1 MTDNIS
7 DKDKKDWDLFINSNE
22 KLPNKDFQNKDKK
35 TLKIGSIDLHGYTLE
50 GANKK
55 MSEYI
60 NECYEN
66 NISVINVI
74 TGKGL
79 RSKNKEN
86 PYSSTDLGILKHS
99 VPNYIKNNTDSEY
112 VLHCSNS
119 GYPSSKLMNS
129 QAAGYVFI
137 TNVSGSP
144 KTMRLEMRW
153 DNNFSGDMSKKDITV
168 P

>member
-1 MTDNIS
+1 MIKKISEKDIKDWQEFIKKDEKLENKDNIQ
-7 DKDKKDWDLFINSNE
+7 DE
-22 KLPNKDFQNKDKK
+22 KTTKRHVE
-35 TLKIGSIDLHGYTLE
+35 IDLHGYTLE

-55 MSEYI
+55 MYHYI

-99 VPNYIKNNTDSEY
+99 VPNYIKNNTE
-112 VLHCSNS
+112 
-119 GYPSSKLMNS
+119 LMNKIKF
-129 QAAGYVFI
+129 VDFDDEDK
-137 TNVSGSP
+137 NNKGSFNIF
-144 KTMRLEMRW
+144 L
-153 DNNFSGDMSKKDITV
+153 KKK
-168 P
+168 

>member
-1 MTDNIS
+1 MIKKISEKDIKDWQEFIKKYEKLENKDNIQ
-7 DKDKKDWDLFINSNE
+7 DE
-22 KLPNKDFQNKDKK
+22 KTTKRHVE
-35 TLKIGSIDLHGYTLE
+35 IDLHGYTLE

-55 MSEYI
+55 MSDYI

-99 VPNYIKNNTDSEY
+99 VPNYIKNNTE
-112 VLHCSNS
+112 
-119 GYPSSKLMNS
+119 LMNKIKF
-129 QAAGYVFI
+129 VDFDEEDK
-137 TNVSGSP
+137 NNKGSFNIF
-144 KTMRLEMRW
+144 L
-153 DNNFSGDMSKKDITV
+153 KKK
-168 P
+168 

>member
-1 MTDNIS
+1 MIKKISEKDIKDWHEFIKKDEKLENKDNIQ
-7 DKDKKDWDLFINSNE
+7 DETTTKRHVE
-22 KLPNKDFQNKDKK
+22 
-35 TLKIGSIDLHGYTLE
+35 IDLHGYTLE

-79 RSKNKEN
+79 RSKNKQN

-99 VPNYIKNNTDSEY
+99 VPNYIKNNTE
-112 VLHCSNS
+112 
-119 GYPSSKLMNS
+119 LMNKIKF
-129 QAAGYVFI
+129 VDFDEEDK
-137 TNVSGSP
+137 NNKGSFNIF
-144 KTMRLEMRW
+144 L
-153 DNNFSGDMSKKDITV
+153 KKK
-168 P
+168 

>member
-1 MTDNIS
+1 MIKKISEKDIKDWQEFIKKDEKLENKDNIQ
-7 DKDKKDWDLFINSNE
+7 DE
-22 KLPNKDFQNKDKK
+22 KTSKRYVE
-35 TLKIGSIDLHGYTLE
+35 IDLHGYTLE

-99 VPNYIKNNTDSEY
+99 VPNYIKNNTE
-112 VLHCSNS
+112 
-119 GYPSSKLMNS
+119 LMNKIKF
-129 QAAGYVFI
+129 VDFDEEDK
-137 TNVSGSP
+137 NNKGSFNIF
-144 KTMRLEMRW
+144 L
-153 DNNFSGDMSKKDITV
+153 KKK
-168 P
+168 

>member
-1 MTDNIS
+1 MIKKIS
-7 DKDKKDWDLFINSNE
+7 EKDIKDWDEFIKKDE
-22 KLPNKDFQNKDKK
+22 KLENKDNIQNKTIAKK
-35 TLKIGSIDLHGYTLE
+35 YIEIDLHGYTLE

-99 VPNYIKNNTDSEY
+99 VPNYIKNNTE
-112 VLHCSNS
+112 
-119 GYPSSKLMNS
+119 LMDKIKFVDFDQEDKN
-129 QAAGYVFI
+129 
-137 TNVSGSP
+137 NKGSFNIF
-144 KTMRLEMRW
+144 L
-153 DNNFSGDMSKKDITV
+153 KKK
-168 P
+168 

>member
-1 MTDNIS
+1 MVIDLHRKLIKKIS
-7 DKDKKDWDLFINSNE
+7 EKDIKDWQEFIKKDE
-22 KLPNKDFQNKDKK
+22 KLENKDNVQDKTIAK
-35 TLKIGSIDLHGYTLE
+35 RHVEIDLHGYTLE

-55 MSEYI
+55 MTKYI

-99 VPNYIKNNTDSEY
+99 VPNYIKNNSE
-112 VLHCSNS
+112 
-119 GYPSSKLMNS
+119 LMNKIKF
-129 QAAGYVFI
+129 VDFDEEDK
-137 TNVSGSP
+137 NNKGSFNIF
-144 KTMRLEMRW
+144 L
-153 DNNFSGDMSKKDITV
+153 KKK
-168 P
+168 

>member
-1 MTDNIS
+1 MIKKIS
-7 DKDKKDWDLFINSNE
+7 EKDIKDWQEFIKKDE
-22 KLPNKDFQNKDKK
+22 KLENKDNVQDKTIAK
-35 TLKIGSIDLHGYTLE
+35 RHVEIDLHGYTLE

-55 MSEYI
+55 MSDYI

-99 VPNYIKNNTDSEY
+99 VPNYIKNNSE
-112 VLHCSNS
+112 
-119 GYPSSKLMNS
+119 LMNKIKFVDFDEEDKNNKGS
-129 QAAGYVFI
+129 FI
-137 TNVSGSP
+137 IF
-144 KTMRLEMRW
+144 L
-153 DNNFSGDMSKKDITV
+153 KKK
-168 P
+168 

>member
-1 MTDNIS
+1 MIKKISEKDIKDWQEFIKKDEKLENKDNIQ
-7 DKDKKDWDLFINSNE
+7 DKIIAKRHVE
-22 KLPNKDFQNKDKK
+22 
-35 TLKIGSIDLHGYTLE
+35 IDLHGYTLE

-99 VPNYIKNNTDSEY
+99 VPNYIKNNSE
-112 VLHCSNS
+112 
-119 GYPSSKLMNS
+119 LMNKIKFVDFDEEDKNNKGS
-129 QAAGYVFI
+129 FI
-137 TNVSGSP
+137 IF
-144 KTMRLEMRW
+144 L
-153 DNNFSGDMSKKDITV
+153 KKK
-168 P
+168 

>member
-1 MTDNIS
+1 MIKKISEKDIKDWHEFIKKDEKLENKDNIQ
-7 DKDKKDWDLFINSNE
+7 DE
-22 KLPNKDFQNKDKK
+22 KTTKRHVE
-35 TLKIGSIDLHGYTLE
+35 IDLHGYTLV

-55 MSEYI
+55 MSDYI

-99 VPNYIKNNTDSEY
+99 VPNYIKNNTE
-112 VLHCSNS
+112 
-119 GYPSSKLMNS
+119 LMNKIKF
-129 QAAGYVFI
+129 VDFDEEDK
-137 TNVSGSP
+137 NNKGSFNIF
-144 KTMRLEMRW
+144 L
-153 DNNFSGDMSKKDITV
+153 KKK
-168 P
+168 

>member
-1 MTDNIS
+1 MIKKISEKDIKDWQEFIKKDEKLENKDNIQ
-7 DKDKKDWDLFINSNE
+7 DE
-22 KLPNKDFQNKDKK
+22 KTTKRHVE
-35 TLKIGSIDLHGYTLE
+35 IDLHGYTLE

-55 MSEYI
+55 MSDYI

-99 VPNYIKNNTDSEY
+99 VPNYIKNNTE
-112 VLHCSNS
+112 
-119 GYPSSKLMNS
+119 LMNKIKF
-129 QAAGYVFI
+129 VDFDEEDK
-137 TNVSGSP
+137 NNKGSFNIF
-144 KTMRLEMRW
+144 L
-153 DNNFSGDMSKKDITV
+153 KKK
-168 P
+168 

>member
-1 MTDNIS
+1 MIKKISEKDIKDWQEFIKKDEKLENKDNIQ
-7 DKDKKDWDLFINSNE
+7 DE
-22 KLPNKDFQNKDKK
+22 KTTKRHVE
-35 TLKIGSIDLHGYTLE
+35 IDLHGYTLE

-79 RSKNKEN
+79 RSKNKQN

-99 VPNYIKNNTDSEY
+99 VPNYIKNNTE
-112 VLHCSNS
+112 
-119 GYPSSKLMNS
+119 LMNKIKF
-129 QAAGYVFI
+129 VDFDEEDK
-137 TNVSGSP
+137 NNKGSFNIF
-144 KTMRLEMRW
+144 L
-153 DNNFSGDMSKKDITV
+153 KKK
-168 P
+168 

>member
-1 MTDNIS
+1 MIKKIS
-7 DKDKKDWDLFINSNE
+7 EKDIKDWQEFVKKNE
-22 KLPNKDFQNKDKK
+22 KLENKDNIQDKTTTK
-35 TLKIGSIDLHGYTLE
+35 RHVEIDLHGYTLE

-55 MSEYI
+55 MTKYI

-99 VPNYIKNNTDSEY
+99 VPNYIKNNTE
-112 VLHCSNS
+112 
-119 GYPSSKLMNS
+119 LMNKIKF
-129 QAAGYVFI
+129 VDFDEEDK
-137 TNVSGSP
+137 NNKGSFNIF
-144 KTMRLEMRW
+144 L
-153 DNNFSGDMSKKDITV
+153 KKK
-168 P
+168 

>member
-1 MTDNIS
+1 MIKKIS
-7 DKDKKDWDLFINSNE
+7 EKDIKDWQEFIKKDE
-22 KLPNKDFQNKDKK
+22 KLENKDNLQDKTIAK
-35 TLKIGSIDLHGYTLE
+35 RHVEIDLHGYTLE

-55 MSEYI
+55 MTKYI

-99 VPNYIKNNTDSEY
+99 VPNYIKNNTE
-112 VLHCSNS
+112 
-119 GYPSSKLMNS
+119 LMNKIKF
-129 QAAGYVFI
+129 VDFDEEDK
-137 TNVSGSP
+137 NNKGSFNIF
-144 KTMRLEMRW
+144 L
-153 DNNFSGDMSKKDITV
+153 KKK
-168 P
+168 

>member
-1 MTDNIS
+1 MIKKISEKDIKDWQEFIKKDEKLENKDNIQ
-7 DKDKKDWDLFINSNE
+7 DE
-22 KLPNKDFQNKDKK
+22 KTTKRHVE
-35 TLKIGSIDLHGYTLE
+35 IDLHGYTLE

-55 MSEYI
+55 MSHYI

-99 VPNYIKNNTDSEY
+99 VPNYIKNNSE
-112 VLHCSNS
+112 
-119 GYPSSKLMNS
+119 LMNKIKF
-129 QAAGYVFI
+129 VDFDEEDK
-137 TNVSGSP
+137 NNKGS
-144 KTMRLEMRW
+144 
-153 DNNFSGDMSKKDITV
+153 FSIILKKK
-168 P
+168 

>member
-1 MTDNIS
+1 MAIDWHRELIKKISEKDIKDWHEFIKKDEKLENKDNIQ
-7 DKDKKDWDLFINSNE
+7 DE
-22 KLPNKDFQNKDKK
+22 KTTKRHVE
-35 TLKIGSIDLHGYTLE
+35 IDLHGYTLE

-55 MSEYI
+55 MSDYI

-99 VPNYIKNNTDSEY
+99 VPNYIKNNSE
-112 VLHCSNS
+112 
-119 GYPSSKLMNS
+119 LMNKIKFVDFDEEDKNNKGS
-129 QAAGYVFI
+129 FI
-137 TNVSGSP
+137 II
-144 KTMRLEMRW
+144 L
-153 DNNFSGDMSKKDITV
+153 KKK
-168 P
+168 

>member
-1 MTDNIS
+1 MIKKIS
-7 DKDKKDWDLFINSNE
+7 EKDIKDWQEFIKKDE
-22 KLPNKDFQNKDKK
+22 KLENKDNVQDKTIAK
-35 TLKIGSIDLHGYTLE
+35 RHVEIDLHGYTLE

-99 VPNYIKNNTDSEY
+99 VPNYIKNNSE
-112 VLHCSNS
+112 
-119 GYPSSKLMNS
+119 LMNKIKFVDFDEEDKNNKGS
-129 QAAGYVFI
+129 FI
-137 TNVSGSP
+137 IF
-144 KTMRLEMRW
+144 L
-153 DNNFSGDMSKKDITV
+153 KKK
-168 P
+168 

>member
-1 MTDNIS
+1 MIKKIS
-7 DKDKKDWDLFINSNE
+7 EKDIKDWQEFIKKDE
-22 KLPNKDFQNKDKK
+22 KLENKDKIQDEK
-35 TLKIGSIDLHGYTLE
+35 TTKRHVEIDLHGYTLE

-99 VPNYIKNNTDSEY
+99 VPNYIKNNTE
-112 VLHCSNS
+112 
-119 GYPSSKLMNS
+119 LMNKIKF
-129 QAAGYVFI
+129 VDFDEEDK
-137 TNVSGSP
+137 NNKGSFNIF
-144 KTMRLEMRW
+144 L
-153 DNNFSGDMSKKDITV
+153 KKK
-168 P
+168 

>member
-1 MTDNIS
+1 MIKKISEKDIKDWQEFIKKDEKLENKDNIQ
-7 DKDKKDWDLFINSNE
+7 DE
-22 KLPNKDFQNKDKK
+22 KTTKRHVE
-35 TLKIGSIDLHGYTLE
+35 IDLHGYTLE

-55 MSEYI
+55 MTKYI

-99 VPNYIKNNTDSEY
+99 VPNYIKNNTE
-112 VLHCSNS
+112 
-119 GYPSSKLMNS
+119 LMNKIKF
-129 QAAGYVFI
+129 VDFDEEDK
-137 TNVSGSP
+137 NNKGSFNIF
-144 KTMRLEMRW
+144 L
-153 DNNFSGDMSKKDITV
+153 KKK
-168 P
+168 

>member
-1 MTDNIS
+1 MIKKIS
-7 DKDKKDWDLFINSNE
+7 EKDIKDWQEFIKKDE
-22 KLPNKDFQNKDKK
+22 KLENKDNTQDEK
-35 TLKIGSIDLHGYTLE
+35 TTKRHVEIDLHGYTLE

-79 RSKNKEN
+79 RSKNTEN

-99 VPNYIKNNTDSEY
+99 VPNYIKNNSE
-112 VLHCSNS
+112 
-119 GYPSSKLMNS
+119 LMNKIKF
-129 QAAGYVFI
+129 VDFDEEDK
-137 TNVSGSP
+137 NNKGSFNIF
-144 KTMRLEMRW
+144 L
-153 DNNFSGDMSKKDITV
+153 KKK
-168 P
+168 

>member
-1 MTDNIS
+1 MIKKISEKDIKDWHEFIKKDEKLENKDNIQ
-7 DKDKKDWDLFINSNE
+7 DEITTKRHVE
-22 KLPNKDFQNKDKK
+22 
-35 TLKIGSIDLHGYTLE
+35 IDLHGYTLE

-79 RSKNKEN
+79 RSKNKQN

-99 VPNYIKNNTDSEY
+99 VPNYIKNNTE
-112 VLHCSNS
+112 
-119 GYPSSKLMNS
+119 LMNKIKS
-129 QAAGYVFI
+129 VDF
-137 TNVSGSP
+137 
-144 KTMRLEMRW
+144 
-153 DNNFSGDMSKKDITV
+153 DKKDKNNKGSFNIFLKKK
-168 P
+168 

>member
-1 MTDNIS
+1 MIKKISEKDIKDWQEFIKKDEKLENKDNIQ
-7 DKDKKDWDLFINSNE
+7 DETTTKRHVE
-22 KLPNKDFQNKDKK
+22 
-35 TLKIGSIDLHGYTLE
+35 IDLHGYTLE

-99 VPNYIKNNTDSEY
+99 VPNYIKNNTE
-112 VLHCSNS
+112 
-119 GYPSSKLMNS
+119 LMNKIKF
-129 QAAGYVFI
+129 VDFDEEDK
-137 TNVSGSP
+137 NNKGSFNIF
-144 KTMRLEMRW
+144 L
-153 DNNFSGDMSKKDITV
+153 KKK
-168 P
+168 

>member
-1 MTDNIS
+1 MIKKISEKDIKDWHEFIKKDEKLENKDNIQ
-7 DKDKKDWDLFINSNE
+7 DE
-22 KLPNKDFQNKDKK
+22 KTTKRHVE
-35 TLKIGSIDLHGYTLE
+35 IDLHGYTLE

-99 VPNYIKNNTDSEY
+99 VPNYIKNNTE
-112 VLHCSNS
+112 
-119 GYPSSKLMNS
+119 LMNKIKF
-129 QAAGYVFI
+129 VDFDEEDK
-137 TNVSGSP
+137 NNKGSFNIF
-144 KTMRLEMRW
+144 L
-153 DNNFSGDMSKKDITV
+153 KKK
-168 P
+168 

>member
-1 MTDNIS
+1 MIKKISEKDIKDWHEFIKKDEKLENKDNIQ
-7 DKDKKDWDLFINSNE
+7 DEITTKRHVE
-22 KLPNKDFQNKDKK
+22 
-35 TLKIGSIDLHGYTLE
+35 IDLHGYTLE

-79 RSKNKEN
+79 RSKNKQN

-99 VPNYIKNNTDSEY
+99 VPNYIKNNTE
-112 VLHCSNS
+112 
-119 GYPSSKLMNS
+119 LMNKIKF
-129 QAAGYVFI
+129 VDFDEEDK
-137 TNVSGSP
+137 NNKGSFNIF
-144 KTMRLEMRW
+144 L
-153 DNNFSGDMSKKDITV
+153 KKK
-168 P
+168 

>member
-1 MTDNIS
+1 MIKKISEKDIKDWQEFIKKEEKLENKDNIQ
-7 DKDKKDWDLFINSNE
+7 DKTIAKRHVE
-22 KLPNKDFQNKDKK
+22 
-35 TLKIGSIDLHGYTLE
+35 IDLHGYTLE

-55 MSEYI
+55 MSKYI

-99 VPNYIKNNTDSEY
+99 VPNYIKNNTE
-112 VLHCSNS
+112 
-119 GYPSSKLMNS
+119 LMNKIKF
-129 QAAGYVFI
+129 VDFDEEDK
-137 TNVSGSP
+137 NNKGSFNIF
-144 KTMRLEMRW
+144 L
-153 DNNFSGDMSKKDITV
+153 KKK
-168 P
+168 

>member
-1 MTDNIS
+1 MTQKIEKKISEKDIKDWQEFIKKDEKLENKDNIQ
-7 DKDKKDWDLFINSNE
+7 DE
-22 KLPNKDFQNKDKK
+22 KTTKRHVE
-35 TLKIGSIDLHGYTLE
+35 IDLHGYTLE

-55 MSEYI
+55 MSDYI

-99 VPNYIKNNTDSEY
+99 VPNYIKNNTE
-112 VLHCSNS
+112 
-119 GYPSSKLMNS
+119 LMNKIKF
-129 QAAGYVFI
+129 VDFDEEDK
-137 TNVSGSP
+137 NNKGSFNIFL
-144 KTMRLEMRW
+144 KR
-153 DNNFSGDMSKKDITV
+153 NNILI
-168 P
+168 

>member
-1 MTDNIS
+1 MIKKISEKDIKDWQEFIKKDEKLENKDNIQ
-7 DKDKKDWDLFINSNE
+7 DE
-22 KLPNKDFQNKDKK
+22 KTTKRHVE
-35 TLKIGSIDLHGYTLE
+35 IDLHGYTLE

-55 MSEYI
+55 MSDYI

-99 VPNYIKNNTDSEY
+99 VPNYIKNNTE
-112 VLHCSNS
+112 
-119 GYPSSKLMNS
+119 LMNKIKFVDFDEEDKNNKGS
-129 QAAGYVFI
+129 FNIFLKKI
-137 TNVSGSP
+137 TFEYE
-144 KTMRLEMRW
+144 K
-153 DNNFSGDMSKKDITV
+153 F
-168 P
+168 